1 MPLYIDTKVNKA
13 RQYIEFYFLNYDS
26 KYEIKTLLSFTKNN
40 CSSIIIV
47 MSSTISDSSLGHLAF
62 HGSFSP
68 SKTAN
73 QSLPVYEK
81 RKFPS
86 KTGRLLQ
93 ELYKITK

>member
-1 MPLYIDTKVNKA
+1 MILAPFFKDFRAKA
-13 RQYIEFYFLNYDS
+13 Y
-26 KYEIKTLLSFTKNN
+26 
-40 CSSIIIV
+40 
-47 MSSTISDSSLGHLAF
+47 STISDSSLGHLAF

>member
-1 MPLYIDTKVNKA
+1 MFCLDLNANLIQLPTSNKHD
-13 RQYIEFYFLNYDS
+13 Y
-26 KYEIKTLLSFTKNN
+26 
-40 CSSIIIV
+40 
-47 MSSTISDSSLGHLAF
+47 STISDSSLGHLAF

>member
-1 MPLYIDTKVNKA
+1 MQNF
-13 RQYIEFYFLNYDS
+13 RQQILWVS
-26 KYEIKTLLSFTKNN
+26 GKYSE
-40 CSSIIIV
+40 V
-47 MSSTISDSSLGHLAF
+47 SDSSLGRLAF

>member
-1 MPLYIDTKVNKA
+1 MQELVP
-13 RQYIEFYFLNYDS
+13 Q
-26 KYEIKTLLSFTKNN
+26 FTY
-40 CSSIIIV
+40 
-47 MSSTISDSSLGHLAF
+47 STISDSSLGHLAF

>member
-1 MPLYIDTKVNKA
+1 MYNHGAKTDGECKVFWFCQKSLPPPFSM
-13 RQYIEFYFLNYDS
+13 YS
-26 KYEIKTLLSFTKNN
+26 TL
-40 CSSIIIV
+40 
-47 MSSTISDSSLGHLAF
+47 SDSSLGHLAF